1 MNSRPFFFSLK
12 NKQSDDESRCTFNS
26 TPRLILFTSNLAE
39 LKIFTHPSGENP
51 LNKKTYDEGMAV
63 RREVLGAEYVDR
75 AMASA
80 DQFTRVLYEF
90 VTEWCWGAI
99 WTRPGLSRKTRSLIN
114 LAMLTALNRPHEI
127 KLHVRGALNNGVT
140 REEMTE
146 VFLQAGVYA
155 GVPAAVDAFRAAK
168 EVFDAV
174 DKE

>member
-1 MNSRPFFFSLK
+1 M
-12 NKQSDDESRCTFNS
+12 
-26 TPRLILFTSNLAE
+26 SNE
-39 LKIFTHPSGENP
+39 
-51 LNKKTYDEGMAV
+51 TYDKGMAV
-63 RREVLGAEYVDR
+63 RREVLGTDYVDR
-75 AMASA
+75 TTASA
-80 DQFTRVLYEF
+80 DPFTRVLYDF

-140 REEMTE
+140 REEITE

-168 EVFDAV
+168 EVFETI
-174 DKE
+174 DKK

>member
-1 MNSRPFFFSLK
+1 MKPRYFEFSRAAYTIGGRISGTGQL
-12 NKQSDDESRCTFNS
+12 R
-26 TPRLILFTSNLAE
+26 I
-39 LKIFTHPSGENP
+39 PSGENL
-51 LNKKTYDEGMAV
+51 LNKKTYEEGMAV
-63 RREVLGAEYVDR
+63 RREVLGADYVDR

-168 EVFDAV
+168 EVFDTV
-174 DKE
+174 DEK

>member
-1 MNSRPFFFSLK
+1 MNSRPFFFFLK
-12 NKQSDDESRCTFNS
+12 NKQSDGESRRAFNS

-39 LKIFTHPSGENP
+39 LKIFPHPSGENP

>member
-1 MNSRPFFFSLK
+1 L
-12 NKQSDDESRCTFNS
+12 
-26 TPRLILFTSNLAE
+26 SNE
-39 LKIFTHPSGENP
+39 
-51 LNKKTYDEGMAV
+51 TYDKGMAV
-63 RREVLGAEYVDR
+63 RREVLGTDYVDR
-75 AMASA
+75 TTASA
-80 DQFTRVLYEF
+80 DPFTRVLYDF

-140 REEMTE
+140 REEITE

-168 EVFDAV
+168 EVFETI
-174 DKE
+174 DKK